1 MSTSRATT
9 QLMKS
14 KETIAEKIEMVK
26 SKAEAKIL
34 AYEHEMVSIDK
45 ALHALAGD
53 VQVRKAS

>member
-14 KETIAEKIEMVK
+14 KETIAAKIELVK
-26 SKAEAKIL
+26 SGAESKIM
-34 AYEHEMVSIDK
+34 AYEHEMVAIDK

-53 VQVRKAS
+53 VQVRKSA

>member
-14 KETIAEKIEMVK
+14 KETIAARIELVK

-34 AYEHEMVSIDK
+34 AYESEIGSIDK

-53 VQVRKAS
+53 AQVRKAS